1 MMNDLQFEEII
12 RYISGKEIKKDTNT
26 DPILKRLRLLKQEDK
41 IFSDVFTEENGEK
54 LQYIQLVQEGGG
66 TLGISLV
73 GFCFVMEYVGIRFTK
88 LAGTSA
94 GAINTLLM
102 AALGK
107 SKTEAV
113 TPELFRIIRNMDLFS
128 FVDGNPLAKRI
139 IKSIISKDGWFK
151 VALMGYALLLVALT
165 LIFPVVSAFAMIGK
179 SVYFILLAVFLLL
192 TGMIVFL
199 LLKFK
204 KARFGIN
211 PGNVF
216 QKFLEKILASKNI
229 TNKLQLDRIAK
240 FYIDENGFVEGN
252 SNYHFQLRDAGKR
265 ENDLILQQL
274 NEQYHKN
281 VYYENTLKGLE
292 ANYTFVTVDIA
303 SERKIELPAHAGLYW
318 KNASLNV
325 NPAVFVRASM
335 AIPLFFEPVIVSIDQ
350 TDENIIQNWGNIFVG
365 RDSIPDKGI
374 FIDGGSISNFPISI
388 FHNSSIVIP
397 RLPVFGLR
405 MKDAKTDTSPQINSF
420 WNYAGKI
427 LNTMKSNFD
436 KDFLSKNNF
445 YEKYSI
451 ADIATFETKANWLD
465 FNMDEET
472 KKALFLKGVESA
484 LDFLEK
490 FDWLEY
496 KKGRAK
502 VYFESNLS

>member
-1 MMNDLQFEEII
+1 MSDLQFEEII
-12 RYISGKEIKKDTNT
+12 RYISGKEIKTHADTG
-26 DPILKRLRLLKQEDK
+26 PLLERLSLLKQQDK
-41 IFSDVFTEENGEK
+41 VFSDVFTAENGEK
-54 LQYIQLVQEGGG
+54 FQYIQLVQEGGG

-107 SKTEAV
+107 NKKEAV
-113 TPELFRIIRNMDLFS
+113 TTELFRIIRNMDLFS

-139 IKSIISKDGWFK
+139 IKSIVSKDGWFK
-151 VALMGYALLLVALT
+151 TAVLSYAVLLGFLT
-165 LIFPVVSAFAMIGK
+165 LVFPVVSAFAMIGK
-179 SVYFILLAVFLLL
+179 TVYFVLLSVFLLL
-192 TGMIVFL
+192 TGIIVFL

-216 QKFLEKILASKNI
+216 LKFLEKILASKKI
-229 TNKLQLDRIAK
+229 TNKLELDRIAK
-240 FYIDENGFVEGN
+240 FYIDENGRVEGN
-252 SNYHFQLRDAGKR
+252 SNYHFELREAGKR
-265 ENDLILQQL
+265 ENEMILQQL
-274 NEQYHKN
+274 NKQYHRN
-281 VYYENTLKGLE
+281 VYHENTTKGLE
-292 ANYTFVTVDIA
+292 ADYTFVTVDIA

-335 AIPLFFEPVIVSIDQ
+335 AIPLFFEPVIVTIDQ
-350 TDENIIQNWGNIFVG
+350 ADENIIKNWEKVFVS
-365 RDSIPDKGI
+365 RSDIPDKGI
-374 FIDGGSISNFPISI
+374 FIDGGSISNFPINI
-388 FHNSSIVIP
+388 FHNNSIVIP

-405 MKDAKTDTSPQINSF
+405 MKDAETDTSPQINSF
-420 WNYAGKI
+420 WTYSGKI

-465 FNMDEET
+465 FDMDEET
-472 KKALFLKGVESA
+472 KKSLFLKGVESA
-484 LDFLEK
+484 LGFLEK
-490 FDWLEY
+490 FDWQEY
-496 KKGRAK
+496 KKCRAK
-502 VYFESNLS
+502 VYFESNIS

>member
-1 MMNDLQFEEII
+1 MNGQQLADII
-12 RYISGKEIKKDTNT
+12 NYISDPKIKTDTNT
-26 DPILKRLRLLKQEDK
+26 ALLLERLHLLKKENRT
-41 IFSDVFTEENGEK
+41 FSDVFTEENGEK
-54 LQYIQLVQEGGG
+54 QQYIQLVQEGGG

-73 GFCFVMEYVGIRFTK
+73 GFCFVLEYIGIRFTK

-94 GAINTLLM
+94 GAVNTLLM

-107 SKTEAV
+107 NKKEAV

-151 VALMGYALLLVALT
+151 TVLLVYALLLCLLT
-165 LIFPVVSAFAMIGK
+165 LIFPVVSAFAVIGK
-179 SVYFILLAVFLLL
+179 TVYLILLSVFLLL

-216 QKFLEKILASKNI
+216 LRFLEKILASKHI
-229 TNKLQLDRIAK
+229 TNKLELDRIAK
-240 FYIDENGFVEGN
+240 FYIDENGLVEGN
-252 SNYHFQLRDAGKR
+252 TNYHFQLSAAGKQ
-265 ENDLILQQL
+265 ENDRIMQQM

-281 VYYENTLKGLE
+281 IYYENTLKGLE
-292 ANYTFVTVDIA
+292 ADYTFITVDIA

-325 NPAVFVRASM
+325 NPSVFVRASM
-335 AIPLFFEPVIVSIDQ
+335 AIPLFFEPVMVNIDR
-350 TDENIIQNWGNIFVG
+350 TDKNIIKNWGNIFVS
-365 RDSIPDKGI
+365 RDDIPDKGI

-388 FHNSSIVIP
+388 FHNSSMIIP
-397 RLPVFGLR
+397 RLPVFGVR
-405 MKDAKTDTSPQINSF
+405 MKETKTNTKPEIKSF
-420 WNYAGKI
+420 WDYAGKI

-451 ADIATFETKANWLD
+451 ADIPTFETKANWLD

-502 VYFESNLS
+502 VYFESNFS